1 MNLISFVP
9 FLIVGV
15 IFFFIG
21 RSVFR
26 MMKRKHD
33 LNAFKEKL
41 EAEGYNFPEDYQTP
55 EWEEILTYDL
65 KKEMLVY
72 ITDKQPIL

>member
-1 MNLISFVP
+1 
-9 FLIVGV
+9 
-15 IFFFIG
+15 
-21 RSVFR
+21 
-26 MMKRKHD
+26 MKRKHD